1 MHYLAFRDVLF
12 SIFDGRS
19 HRKNKLVLILF
30 YGIHSFGGHLYP
42 FYSAIVVVI

>member
-12 SIFDGRS
+12 SIFNGRS

-30 YGIHSFGGHLYP
+30 YGIHSFGGHPNPLNG
-42 FYSAIVVVI
+42 AIFVII